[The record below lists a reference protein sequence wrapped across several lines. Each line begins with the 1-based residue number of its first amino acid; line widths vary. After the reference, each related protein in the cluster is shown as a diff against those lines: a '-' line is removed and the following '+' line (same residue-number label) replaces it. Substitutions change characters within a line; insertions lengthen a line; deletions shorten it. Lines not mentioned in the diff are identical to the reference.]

1 MKLIYYAGFFLTW
14 ALLTHCALDEPFLPS
29 WDTRVKVN
37 FRSQEFILSDVLSD
51 STLHDSLN
59 AQLGD
64 TLLYYTL
71 KDSLEPQT
79 VDATNL
85 SISSKNDRI
94 VKQVGTI
101 HIDAPSP
108 ASTPKQSL
116 VDLFPGLTIAVG
128 AVLPPLPDQILQ
140 ASEQKV
146 SFDNYLSVDVDSAKV
161 HLVFYNNLIFDIRSG
176 MQISLYD
183 SSKYNDP
190 DSGKIGTLFFNDTI
204 PSGGS
209 LRSNDLDLAGKTLS
223 STFYVHY
230 KIPIKGTTN
239 SRTLTQDDVNSSFYI
254 DVFLSD
260 IQVSRAVA
268 EIPEQ
273 RVEESLSST
282 IDTEGKSIRRA
293 HISKGDVLLT
303 IGNHLNVAAGL
314 EITILNLRDAQ
325 NNPYVVLLDI
335 NANQSSSIKAD
346 LAGFTLK
353 NHLTDGAP
361 VQELAYNV
369 VALTKKSNGYVE
381 IQSTDSIEVDVSSSD
396 ISVDF
401 FEGDVGTVDL
411 TLDPVDKNGLLNNLN
426 TDVNFRMPDVVF
438 SMTFYN
444 EINYDI
450 TLDLS
455 ITGYHENST
464 SGQISDSVHIDIS
477 RTLTRG
483 VSNQPGVTTIVLDG
497 KGTSPNIV
505 DLMAIL
511 PTSIRVRGSG
521 QVSGDGSI
529 DIKDALWM
537 NYTVESPLSIQIDTP
552 IDIDSDVSQLTS
564 ADIDSA
570 TQDRITNDVST
581 VTLQLNSSNG
591 LPLESEVVFSI
602 SSDSTLLFSKG
613 EKVITE
619 KLTLNAGTQ
628 GTNGLVVSPADNSTK
643 LELTQQQ
650 LQLFNT
656 LPLYYKSRATL
667 KDSPNKLIFR
677 SRDKLT
683 VNGSIDINFQVDP
696 NGF

>member
-1 MKLIYYAGFFLTW
+1 MKLIYYAGLFLAG
-14 ALLTHCALDEPFLPS
+14 ALLTQCSLDEPFLPS

-71 KDSLEPQT
+71 EDSLEPQT

-108 ASTPKQSL
+108 ASTPEQSL

-128 AVLPPLPDQILQ
+128 AVLPPIPDQILQ
-140 ASEQKV
+140 AGEQKV
-146 SFDNYLSVDVDSAKV
+146 SFDNYLSVDVDSAKA
-161 HLVFYNNLIFDIRSG
+161 HLVFYNNLIFDIRPG

-190 DSGKIGTLFFNDTI
+190 DSGKIGTLFFNDSI

-223 STFYVHY
+223 RAFYVHY
-230 KIPIKGTTN
+230 KIPIKGTTS
-239 SRTLTQDDVNSSFYI
+239 SRILTQDDVNSSFYI

-293 HISKGDVLLT
+293 HISNGDVLLT

-325 NNPYVVLLDI
+325 DNPYVVLLEI
-335 NANQSSSIKAD
+335 NANQSSSVKAD
-346 LAGFTLK
+346 LSGFTLK

-361 VQELAYNV
+361 VEELAYNV
-369 VALTKKSNGYVE
+369 VALTKKSNGYAE

-396 ISVDF
+396 ISVDY
-401 FEGDVGTVDL
+401 FEGDVGMVDL
-411 TLDPVDKNGLLNNLN
+411 SLDPVNKDGLLSDLN
-426 TDVNFRMPDVVF
+426 TDANFRMPDVVF
-438 SMTFYN
+438 SMTFYS
-444 EINYDI
+444 EINFDI
-450 TLDLS
+450 SLNLS

-477 RTLTRG
+477 RTLARG
-483 VSNQPGVTTIVLDG
+483 ASNQPGVTKIVLDG
-497 KGTSPNIV
+497 KGLSPNIV

-511 PTSIRVRGSG
+511 PTSIKIRGSG
-521 QVSGDGSI
+521 KVSGDGSI

-552 IDIDSDVSQLTS
+552 IEINSDVSQLTT

-602 SSDSTLLFSKG
+602 SSDSTLLFSEG

-656 LPLYYKSRATL
+656 LPLYYKTRATL